1 MTQVENR
8 GRSGMMGVQ
17 DREGLVSLASTSV
30 SFVGR
35 QRELGLLGDRLA
47 AAELGHPQVVYVEGE
62 AGGGKST
69 LLSVFLGSL
78 SNAVVLQVGG
88 DEAETLLSY
97 GIVDQLQPGAATEP
111 GTDPMAVGARLLD
124 LFDRWQA
131 GGQVV
136 VVAIDDLQWADRPS
150 SRAVLFAL
158 RRLRADKVLA
168 VVSTRAG
175 GLTDPGWARFVGG
188 DSRVTRIRLG
198 GLSPADLIELAAAL
212 GLGVLSLRGASRLA
226 AHTEG
231 NALYCRALL
240 EEIGIAALSAPG
252 DRGLPAPR
260 ELSAVILARVA
271 GLPATTQS
279 FL

>member
-1 MTQVENR
+1 MQLMPV
-8 GRSGMMGVQ
+8 
-17 DREGLVSLASTSV
+17 STSA

-35 QRELGLLGDRLA
+35 QSELRILGERLA
-47 AAELGHPQVVYVEGE
+47 AAEMGHPQVVYVEGE

-69 LLSVFLGSL
+69 LLSRFLGSL

-97 GIVDQLQPGAATEP
+97 GVIDQLQLGALTEP
-111 GTDPMAVGARLLD
+111 GTDPMAVGARLLGF
-124 LFDRWQA
+124 FDRLQA
-131 GGQVV
+131 NGQVV
-136 VVAIDDLQWADRPS
+136 VLAVDDLQWADRPS

-175 GLTDPGWARFVGG
+175 GLADPGWARFVGG

-198 GLSPADLIELAAAL
+198 GLGPGDLTELASAL
-212 GLGVLSLRGASRLA
+212 GLGALSQRGASRLA
-226 AHTEG
+226 AHTDG

-240 EEIGIAALSAPG
+240 DEIGIAGLEHGGGSWVARR
-252 DRGLPAPR
+252 RGRCPR
-260 ELSAVILARVA
+260 
-271 GLPATTQS
+271 
-279 FL
+279 